1 MSKEEQSP
9 AQKQNDA
16 FGIPETVQA
25 PAKQETADQMRARI
39 RAEVEAEVRAEAAV
53 LVEPAVNDTLDSL
66 GFPKKY
72 VRLTVFEGNREHD
85 SPHMTVSVNGYG
97 FLIQRG
103 KEVIVPHA
111 VQVVLEGAVEGVTRQ
126 TKDGLSI
133 RPAHRF
139 PFTIHGE
146 ATEEEYL
153 AFRNKMKVAGSTVAA
168 A

>member
-1 MSKEEQSP
+1 MSKEVNP
-9 AQKQNDA
+9 AQSNDA
-16 FGIPETVQA
+16 FNIPDDVKA

-39 RAEVEAEVRAEAAV
+39 RAEVEAEVRAETAV
-53 LVEPAVNDTLDSL
+53 LVEPAADDNIDNL

-85 SPHMTVSVNGYG
+85 MPHMTVSVNGYG

-103 KEVIVPHA
+103 KEVVVPQA
-111 VQVVLEGAVEGVTRQ
+111 VQIVLEGAIEGVTRQ
-126 TKDGLSI
+126 TKDGLVI

-146 ATEEEYL
+146 ATEAEYL
-153 AFRNKMKVAGSTVAA
+153 AFRNKMKASGNTVAA
-168 A
+168 S